1 LTRKFERNEER
12 FRDANERLK
21 LRLADLAWDNR
32 VPFICECADADCME
46 VVELTLTDYES
57 VRSRNAYVLVA
68 GHENRLEGV
77 VIERGS
83 RHVVV
88 EPAGG

>member
-1 LTRKFERNEER
+1 MTRKFERNEER

-21 LRLADLAWDNR
+21 LRLADLAWNNR

-46 VVELTLTDYES
+46 VVELTLADYER
-57 VRSRNAYVLVA
+57 VRSRGAYVLVA
-68 GHENRLEGV
+68 GHEDRLEGV
-77 VIERGS
+77 VIERGN

-88 EPAGG
+88 DAASG